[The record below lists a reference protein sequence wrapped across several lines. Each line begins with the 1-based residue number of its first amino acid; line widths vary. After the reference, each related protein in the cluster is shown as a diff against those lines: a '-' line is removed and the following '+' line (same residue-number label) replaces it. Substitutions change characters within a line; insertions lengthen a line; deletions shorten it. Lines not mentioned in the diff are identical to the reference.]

1 LLFATFYLAAF
12 ALQRYG
18 GNTPALIA
26 VGSALLAPGWH
37 NVAECVAAAISVG
50 TGFFFP
56 TLLLRPRR
64 WVEQA
69 LSRFA
74 AHRTQAMIFVGVLP
88 LVARMALLP
97 RLGIPDP
104 LVADEFGY
112 LLLADTFASGRLV
125 NPTHPFWRHF
135 EAVYVFH
142 QPGYGSIYPVA
153 PAILPALAKL
163 LGIHPWIGI
172 WFGAGLM
179 CALVCWMLQG
189 WVRPKWAFLGGLLAV
204 CRFTI
209 VSPWMNTYWG
219 GATAAIGGMLVVGAL
234 PRIMKRQ
241 RVRDSVIF
249 AVGLVILSQS
259 RPFEGLFFA
268 IPSAGMLLYWL
279 CQHRHS
285 DLRTRLTRVV
295 FPIGV
300 VLAAAAAATM
310 WYNFRVTGDPLLPP
324 YLLHQRLYGT
334 PQTMFWQAPVRSA
347 SGVNRHK
354 DIADV
359 FQWQLAAH
367 QAGFSWTNE
376 AARLES
382 LWQFYLQPL
391 LSLPLLLLPFAIS
404 KGRMLVLLLSALML
418 LAGNAMYP
426 FFFPHYAAPLC
437 GITILVIVCG
447 MRHLRLWRWR
457 RRPAGAVVLCGLLL
471 SIAVSEG
478 ATAAGGLLQPWFV
491 SATYTARAQVLRQL
505 AAAGGKHLILV
516 RYSPHHEFHYG
527 VVFNDADI
535 DHSRVIWARALD
547 EASNKALANYYHDRS
562 VWFFNP
568 DESPVTLVPFTDR
581 PYISAVAPGAGRRD
595 DTHDGVSPGAIAIL
609 LGGNFARD
617 LRGTTNLTP
626 LPRLPVRLLSASAND
641 GDVFAPCE
649 CRPDAG
655 WNDAHGPVDPSMS
668 VDFGGVH
675 APILAVSNIEEQEA
689 VTVQVPFA
697 APIGDTSV
705 TLRADGLVA
714 TRRVTILPA
723 TPGIFQIRMAD
734 ARIRG
739 IVLRPDGS
747 IVDLQ
752 HPAHPGE
759 TLRLFATGLGPMGRD
774 GEPVER
780 LIIGVNHRG
789 APLVSARYAGGMTG
803 VEEITFRIPVDVP
816 AGTDIP
822 LSVGVVVGGKTVY
835 SNKSSLPV
843 K

>member
-1 LLFATFYLAAF
+1 MAAF
-12 ALQRYG
+12 VLQRYA
-18 GNTPALIA
+18 GNEPALIA
-26 VGSALLAPGWH
+26 VGAALLAPGWH
-37 NVAECVAAAISVG
+37 NVAECVAAATSVG

-56 TLLLRPRR
+56 ALLLRPWR
-64 WVEQA
+64 WAERP

-74 AHRTQAMIFVGVLP
+74 AHRTQAMLFVGVLP

-97 RLGIPDP
+97 RLGVPDP

-125 NPTHPFWRHF
+125 NPTHTFWRHF

-172 WFGAGLM
+172 WFSAGLM

-189 WVRPKWAFLGGLLAV
+189 WVPPKWALLGSLLAV
-204 CRFTI
+204 FRFTI

-219 GATAAIGGMLVVGAL
+219 GAVAAIGGTLVAGAL

-241 RVRDSVIF
+241 RALDSVIF

-259 RPFEGLFFA
+259 RPFEGLLFA
-268 IPSAGMLLYWL
+268 IPGAGMLLYWL
-279 CQHRHS
+279 WREQHT
-285 DLRTRLTRVV
+285 DLRRRITCVV
-295 FPIGV
+295 VPIGV
-300 VLAAAAAATM
+300 VLTAAAAATM
-310 WYNFRVTGDPLLPP
+310 WYNFRLTGNPLLPP
-324 YLLHQRLYGT
+324 YLLHQRFYGT

-347 SGVNRHK
+347 PGVNRHN
-354 DIADV
+354 DIAEV

-367 QAGFSWTNE
+367 EAGFSWTNE

-382 LWQFYLQPL
+382 FWQFYLQPL
-391 LSLPLLLLPFAIS
+391 LTLPLLLLPFAI
-404 KGRMLVLLLSALML
+404 RQRRLLVLLLSALLL

-426 FFFPHYAAPLC
+426 FFFPHYSAPLC
-437 GITILVIVCG
+437 GITILMIVCG
-447 MRHLRLWRWR
+447 MRHLRLWRR
-457 RRPAGAVVLCGLLL
+457 RRKPVGAAVVCGLLL
-471 SIAVSEG
+471 SITVSEG

-535 DHSRVIWARALD
+535 DRSPVIWARALD

-568 DESPVTLVPFTDR
+568 DESPATLVPLTDR

-626 LPRLPVRLLSASAND
+626 LPELPVYLLSASAND

-655 WNDAHGPVDPSMS
+655 PNNKHASMDPSIS
-668 VDFGGVH
+668 VDFGGIH
-675 APILAVSNIEEQEA
+675 APVLAVSNIEQQEA
-689 VTVQVPFA
+689 VSVQVPFA
-697 APIGDTSV
+697 VPTGDTLV
-705 TLRADGLVA
+705 TLRAHGLAA

-723 TPGIFQIRMAD
+723 APGIFQMQMAD

-747 IVDLQ
+747 MVDLQ

-759 TLRLFATGLGPMGRD
+759 ILRLFVTGLGPMGRD
-774 GEPVER
+774 GEPAER

-822 LSVGVVVGGKTVY
+822 LSVGVVVGGKRVY